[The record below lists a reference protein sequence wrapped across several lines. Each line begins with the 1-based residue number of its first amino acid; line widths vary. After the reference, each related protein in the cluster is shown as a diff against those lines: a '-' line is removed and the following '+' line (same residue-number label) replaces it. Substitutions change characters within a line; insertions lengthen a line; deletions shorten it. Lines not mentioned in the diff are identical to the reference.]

1 MGFLGHNWPP
11 ARIFMGDVG
20 SAFLGFSLAVLA
32 VIGGL
37 AHPGLPLA
45 GLLVVWPFVF
55 DTTFTIVRRLR
66 RGENIFAAHRSHLYQ
81 RVVIAGYSQRAVTL
95 LYAGLALL
103 GVVLALA
110 WVLALPGAGWLAL
123 GLPGLLS
130 LGLWRLVVRAETK
143 SLSAQGATPTAG
155 DSA

>member
-1 MGFLGHNWPP
+1 
-11 ARIFMGDVG
+11 MGDVG

-37 AHPGLPLA
+37 AYPRLPLA

-81 RVVIAGYSQRAVTL
+81 RLVIAGYSHRTVTL
-95 LYAGLALL
+95 LYTGLALI
-103 GVVLALA
+103 GVLLADL
-110 WVLALPGAGWLAL
+110 WVLEVPGVDWFVIGVPALC
-123 GLPGLLS
+123 S
-130 LGLWRLVVRAETK
+130 LGLWKWVVYAE
-143 SLSAQGATPTAG
+143 ATN
-155 DSA
+155 